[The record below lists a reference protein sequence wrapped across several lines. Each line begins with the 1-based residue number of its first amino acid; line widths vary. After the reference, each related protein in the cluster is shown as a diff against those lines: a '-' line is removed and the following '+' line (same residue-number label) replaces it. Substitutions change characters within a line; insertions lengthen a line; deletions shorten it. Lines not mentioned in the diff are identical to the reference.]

1 MLLLKIQKDL
11 CHPKSSGTFEKR
23 AAEVIISLKSR
34 PKRLDTSTS
43 EVAVT
48 RAEYW
53 FCHCSLWGFALHKE
67 HIFYSKKKTNEKK
80 KNIVWS
86 HFVIY
91 HNLLLINSLNSSHPL
106 SVGPYLFPSVE
117 SGQKQSPFS
126 VHRCGRMGGMLWRSP
141 LGQSQAILK
150 GEHLTEQIVSD
161 RKTAFKWFERR
172 TN

>member
-11 CHPKSSGTFEKR
+11 CHPKSLGTFEKR

-53 FCHCSLWGFALHKE
+53 FCQCSLWDFAPHRE
-67 HIFYSKKKTNEKK
+67 HIFNPEKK
-80 KNIVWS
+80 NQKKISMLWS

-91 HNLLLINSLNSSHPL
+91 RSLLVINSLNSSHPL
-106 SVGPYLFPSVE
+106 SVRPYLLPSVE

-126 VHRCGRMGGMLWRSP
+126 VHRCGRMGGML
-141 LGQSQAILK
+141 
-150 GEHLTEQIVSD
+150 
-161 RKTAFKWFERR
+161 
-172 TN
+172 